1 MEEKYFEATGATPG
15 VNTGF
20 LGKHLHSL
28 SLLQKPNRV
37 TRTQF
42 VPKTPITLLHIWLPP
57 PPAPLVSLR
66 NPRRDLLL
74 SAAADLGFFHLAD
87 HGVPA
92 HLHASALLESRS
104 LLASPSPP
112 DLSPLGFPQIDDDD
126 DEVSDPILVLDVD
139 DRGDRGDRE
148 GLRSLVEFGRC
159 LKRAAMGVVGML
171 AAMGAGGFEVDPFG
185 DATRARCLMWVS
197 TNRGRGGE
205 EGEERMRS
213 KRYPYV
219 VGLRYEAEEPSWVHG
234 DSGEWVAV
242 EPRDYSVLVTLGDI
256 AQVWSNGRFKKVR
269 GLPQPFSCNESSE
282 ISITL
287 LLTLPLDTII
297 SPLSPLMEV
306 EDEECEQWNIDS
318 VDDHGTSSSSSR
330 RRRFR
335 SFSLDEY
342 AWRVYHE
349 RPPFK
354 DPLIRYRI

>member
-1 MEEKYFEATGATPG
+1 MATSTSHHHHHHHSGGGAASSSAASAAGIP
-15 VNTGF
+15 
-20 LGKHLHSL
+20 S
-28 SLLQKPNRV
+28 
-37 TRTQF
+37 
-42 VPKTPITLLHIWLPP
+42 PP
-57 PPAPLVSLR
+57 PPTPSNHSLASPVPSDADAALSRFLHKVLVVS
-66 NPRRDLLL
+66 PPPLLL
-74 SAAADLGFFHLAD
+74 LPRPCAPTPSAPPRPSSPSGTLAATSSS
-87 HGVPA
+87 PPPPTS
-92 HLHASALLESRS
+92 ASSTSPTTASPPTSTPPRSSNPDPSSPPFPSRS
-104 LLASPSPP
+104 LPP
-112 DLSPLGFPQIDDDD
+112 RLPPNRRRRRRRRSIRPDPRPRRRRSRRSRGF
-126 DEVSDPILVLDVD
+126 EVAGGVREVLEEGGDGGGGD
-139 DRGDRGDRE
+139 ARGH
-148 GLRSLVEFGRC
+148 
-159 LKRAAMGVVGML
+159 
-171 AAMGAGGFEVDPFG
+171 GAGGFEVS
-185 DATRARCLMWVS
+185 V
-197 TNRGRGGE
+197 RG
-205 EGEERMRS
+205 
-213 KRYPYV
+213 
-219 VGLRYEAEEPSWVHG
+219 GLRYEAEEPSWVHG

-242 EPRDYSVLVTLGDI
+242 EPRDDSVLVTLGDI

-318 VDDHGTSSSSSR
+318 VDDHGTSSSSSSR